1 VIGYINEIRARARN
15 WNGTQVDFPADLTGA
30 ENLPKRSEKKDD
42 WNWRLNT
49 RDGMTSNVGE
59 LVMKCSREQ
68 THWNLMMNLD
78 AAGIIIFH
86 FHRMS
91 WIEMR
96 I

>member
-1 VIGYINEIRARARN
+1 MKSGEPGQ
-15 WNGTQVDFPADLTGA
+15 GTGMVLRLIFLLISLGLRI
-30 ENLPKRSEKKDD
+30 LPKRSEKKDD

-59 LVMKCSREQ
+59 LVMKCSRVQ
-68 THWNLMMNLD
+68 THWNHMLNLVLP
-78 AAGIIIFH
+78 GIIIFH